1 MFILIYISEYG
12 DSVVYRCIFEGKKCS
27 VLYGV
32 NVCTVI
38 KNMYRAV
45 ENVCKCGLIKNI
57 VLCVRRPVL
66 LS

>member
-12 DSVVYRCIFEGKKCS
+12 DSVVYRCILRGKMFS
-27 VLYGV
+27 LYGV